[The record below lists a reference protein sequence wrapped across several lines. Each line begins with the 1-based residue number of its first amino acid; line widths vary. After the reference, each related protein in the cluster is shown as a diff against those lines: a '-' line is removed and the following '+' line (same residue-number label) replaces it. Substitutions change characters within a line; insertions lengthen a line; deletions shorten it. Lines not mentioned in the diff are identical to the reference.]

1 VYLPTYELSAHG
13 NNDEA
18 QGVHDDESAML
29 LPLLESQLAIDALDD
44 ILAVPGL
51 RGIFLGMGDL
61 SVILGH
67 PNDYTHPD
75 LTAFIADTV
84 ARAAKHD
91 VAVFSNIH
99 GRPTIDGVEEAAF
112 EFESIGV
119 KGIFVPRDSAVL
131 VRYYRDLMDRLHG
144 RRATA

>member
-1 VYLPTYELSAHG
+1 
-13 NNDEA
+13 
-18 QGVHDDESAML
+18 ML
-29 LPLLESQLAIDALDD
+29 LPLLESQLALDKLD
-44 ILAVPGL
+44 EILAVPGL
-51 RGIFLGMGDL
+51 RAVFLGMGDL

-91 VAVFSNIH
+91 VAVFANIH
-99 GRPTIDGVEEAAF
+99 GRPTMDGIAEGVGDF
-112 EFESIGV
+112 EGLGV

-131 VRYYRDLMDRLHG
+131 IRFYRDLLDRV
-144 RRATA
+144 RP